1 MKSVRLF
8 LVVVFCSLFQSCSKD
23 SDVAIDNFSIE
34 EAKVSFVNDYE
45 QALSTKGG
53 DSFYYSLSGGDYT
66 PMWDL
71 AISNENEYIWSL
83 EVPIVSDMAVV
94 VKNKR
99 TDNITRAER
108 RLLFIKNKDT
118 KSVYSYMMVSE
129 APQTKTSD
137 SGYAHLSDNSSYTG
151 MVLFSTLSGDFVSLN
166 RYSNGVSVA
175 SVNASE
181 TSHSHHHQCDSTGCD
196 GHIHT
201 DAIDDVLGDDEY
213 GVMPLGMGGQYYEGY
228 CIWCG
233 APYPYCYCISSPCDK
248 CGHKPCICVCK
259 YCGYDPCICLNS
271 PCEICGVYPCICLGS
286 ICEVCDSDPCICDEF
301 ICKICGK
308 HTSECTCNKTVC
320 DRCGKLLE
328 FCNCDID
335 NNEEIWCNTC
345 GNYHLPNECK
355 YICPF
360 CGKYLDSC
368 VCK

>member
-1 MKSVRLF
+1 MKRNLIINLLF
-8 LVVVFCSLFQSCSKD
+8 TVLFIQSCSKD
-23 SDVAIDNFSIE
+23 SNLTNDNFSIE

-71 AISNENEYIWSL
+71 AITNENEYIWSL

-166 RYSNGVSVA
+166 RYNNGVSVA

-181 TSHSHHHQCDSTGCD
+181 TSHSHHHQCDSTVCD

-213 GVMPLGMGGQYYEGY
+213 GVMPLGMGGIYYEGF
-228 CIWCG
+228 CIYCG
-233 APYPYCYCISSPCDK
+233 APEPYCWCGMCPICKREDCSCLDYCNK
-248 CGHKPCICVCK
+248 CGYLPCRCDEHVCFICGEIESNCVCYK
-259 YCGYDPCICLNS
+259 
-271 PCEICGVYPCICLGS
+271 
-286 ICEVCDSDPCICDEF
+286 
-301 ICKICGK
+301 KICG
-308 HTSECTCNKTVC
+308 ECGQYT
-320 DRCGKLLE
+320 
-328 FCNCDID
+328 
-335 NNEEIWCNTC
+335 
-345 GNYHLPNECK
+345 NECK
-355 YICPF
+355 CDNSEKIHCEYCGEYHLQGDCKFMCPY
-360 CGKYLDSC
+360 CGRYFSNC
-368 VCK
+368 TCK

>member
-1 MKSVRLF
+1 MKRVLYIIFLISLLF
-8 LVVVFCSLFQSCSKD
+8 VQSCSKD
-23 SDVAIDNFSIE
+23 SNLTIDNFSIE

-45 QALSTKGG
+45 QALSTKGE

-71 AISNENEYIWSL
+71 AITNENEYIWSL
-83 EVPIVSDMAVV
+83 EVPIVSDLAVV

-166 RYSNGVSVA
+166 RYNNGVSVA

-213 GVMPLGMGGQYYEGY
+213 GVMPLGMGGIYYEGVCIY
-228 CIWCG
+228 CGAKYPDCWCG
-233 APYPYCYCISSPCDK
+233 MCPICKKEDCSCLDYCDECNHY
-248 CGHKPCICVCK
+248 
-259 YCGYDPCICLNS
+259 
-271 PCEICGVYPCICLGS
+271 
-286 ICEVCDSDPCICDEF
+286 PCICDEF
-301 ICKICGK
+301 LCKFCGE
-308 HTSECTCNKTVC
+308 HVTLCTCNKTVC

>member
-1 MKSVRLF
+1 MKRVLF
-8 LVVVFCSLFQSCSKD
+8 IIFLISLLFVQSCSKD
-23 SDVAIDNFSIE
+23 SNLTIDNFSIE

-71 AISNENEYIWSL
+71 AIANENEYIWSL
-83 EVPIVSDMAVV
+83 EVPIVSDLAVV

-166 RYSNGVSVA
+166 RYNNGVSVA

-228 CIWCG
+228 CIYCGAKYPDCWCG
-233 APYPYCYCISSPCDK
+233 NTNYCEK
-248 CGHKPCICVCK
+248 CNH
-259 YCGYDPCICLNS
+259 Y
-271 PCEICGVYPCICLGS
+271 
-286 ICEVCDSDPCICDEF
+286 PCICDEF
-301 ICKICGK
+301 LCEFCGK
-308 HTSECTCNKTVC
+308 HVTLCICNKTVC

>member
-1 MKSVRLF
+1 MKRVLYTIFLISLLF
-8 LVVVFCSLFQSCSKD
+8 VQSCSKD
-23 SDVAIDNFSIE
+23 SNLTNDNFSIE

-45 QALSTKGG
+45 QALSTKGE

-71 AISNENEYIWSL
+71 AIANENEYIWSL
-83 EVPIVSDMAVV
+83 EVPIVSDLAVV

-166 RYSNGVSVA
+166 RYNNGVSVA

-228 CIWCG
+228 CIYCGAKYPDCWCG
-233 APYPYCYCISSPCDK
+233 NTNYCEK
-248 CGHKPCICVCK
+248 CNH
-259 YCGYDPCICLNS
+259 Y
-271 PCEICGVYPCICLGS
+271 
-286 ICEVCDSDPCICDEF
+286 PCICDEF
-301 ICKICGK
+301 LCEFCGK
-308 HTSECTCNKTVC
+308 HVTLCTCNKTVC

-328 FCNCDID
+328 FCNCDLD